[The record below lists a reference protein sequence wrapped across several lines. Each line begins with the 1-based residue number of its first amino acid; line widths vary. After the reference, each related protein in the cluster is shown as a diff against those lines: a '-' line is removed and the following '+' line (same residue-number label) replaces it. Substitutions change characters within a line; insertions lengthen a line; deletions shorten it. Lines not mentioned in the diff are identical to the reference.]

1 MTLWLVRAGQ
11 AGEREA
17 LALASEIAAA
27 AWEDLP
33 DLDACTTRAAMD
45 ALLRRAAPG
54 QKARALANR
63 GGQAW
68 SLRMAMVPGDLVV
81 MPLKNSAA
89 IALGRIAG
97 EYRYRTDL
105 PGGPLHTRPVAWLA
119 KVPRRAFDADILLS
133 FGAFMTVCR
142 VERNDAEQRVR
153 ELLEA
158 HAGAGMGAVA
168 DPLPRKGA
176 EFADIEERS
185 HDLIRERIAQKFKGH
200 NLATLVAALLEAQGY
215 RARVSPPG
223 ADGGVDIMAG
233 SGPLGFDA
241 PRIVVQVKSQDS
253 KLDVR
258 TLRELAGVMGRF
270 QADHGLLV
278 GWGGFNQPVR
288 AEAAADYFRVR
299 LWDAGDVVAAVKEH
313 YGRLPY
319 AVRAEVPLKQV
330 WTLVPNEQP
339 GVAA

>member
-17 LALASEIAAA
+17 MALAHGVAAA
-27 AWEDLP
+27 AWDDLP
-33 DLDACTTRAAMD
+33 DLASCSTRPALE
-45 ALLRRAAPG
+45 ALLRRAAPA

-63 GGQAW
+63 AGQAW
-68 SLRMAMVPGDLVV
+68 SLRAGMQPGDLVV
-81 MPLKNSAA
+81 MPLKTSAA
-89 IALGRIAG
+89 IAIGRITG
-97 EYRYRTDL
+97 EYRHRADL
-105 PGGPLHTRPVAWLA
+105 PGGPLHTRPVEWLA
-119 KVPRRAFDADILLS
+119 RAPRRAFDADILLS
-133 FGAFMTVCR
+133 FGAFMAVCR
-142 VERNDAEQRVR
+142 VERNDAEQRVL

-158 HAGAGMGAVA
+158 HAGSPLAAADAPPRPRAEVA
-168 DPLPRKGA
+168 D
-176 EFADIEERS
+176 FEERS
-185 HDLIRERIAQKFKGH
+185 HDMIRERIAQRFKGH
-200 NLATLVAALLEAQGY
+200 QLADLVAALLEAQGY
-215 RARVSPPG
+215 RARLSPPG

-233 SGPLGFDA
+233 CGPLGFDA
-241 PRIVVQVKSQDS
+241 PRIVVQVKSQDT

-299 LWDAGDVVAAVKEH
+299 LWDAGDIVAAVKEH
-313 YGRLPY
+313 YDRLP
-319 AVRAEVPLKQV
+319 AKVRAEVPMKQV
-330 WTLVPNEQP
+330 WTLVPNDAA

>member
-17 LALASEIAAA
+17 LALASDIAAA
-27 AWEDLP
+27 AWDDLP
-33 DLDACTTRAAMD
+33 DLEPCTTRPAME
-45 ALLRRAAPG
+45 ALLRRASPG
-54 QKARALANR
+54 QKARAIANR

-68 SLRMAMVPGDLVV
+68 SLRMSMAAGDLVV
-81 MPLKNSAA
+81 MPLKHSAA
-89 IALGRIAG
+89 IALGRIG
-97 EYRYRTDL
+97 GDYRYRTDL
-105 PGGPLHTRPVAWLA
+105 PGGPLHTRPVTWLA

-158 HAGAGMGAVA
+158 HSGAGIGATIEPA
-168 DPLPRKGA
+168 PRKGA
-176 EFADIEERS
+176 GFADIEERS

-313 YGRLPY
+313 YGRLPH

-330 WTLVPNEQP
+330 WTLVSNIETF
-339 GVAA
+339 AA